1 MLAAWLTSQ
10 LVFNGLVN
18 GLVTG
23 LLAMGLVL
31 VYRSTRV
38 VNLAVGNMGLVGA
51 SLLALL
57 VLNYHFPFWLALALS
72 LATGTLFGTVVDL
85 VVVRRLFHSPRVIML
100 MATVGVAQLAQGISG
115 SYPEINMRGNKYPT
129 AVSGVFED
137 VLGLRITGPQLSILI
152 VVPACALALGWML
165 RRTTFGRAVEASA
178 DNPSLSRL
186 SSINPKMVSTFVWT
200 IAGLL
205 STVSIMLLSAQ
216 VGSPAGLDNLGML
229 TMARAMLAFVLAG
242 QRSFGRAVAF
252 GALSGVAEAVL
263 RFNFLTELG
272 LFDLIGFVVVVAI
285 IYRQSRSGS
294 DDVSFA
300 FAPKVRR
307 PPEQVQQIWWIRR
320 MPRLAGTLILVAA
333 VLLPVVVTRPS
344 RHLLYASIV
353 CYAICA
359 LSLTVITG
367 WAGQLS
373 LAQMAFAGLG
383 ALLAAALNRG
393 LEMDVWI
400 VDFEAPG
407 LPYLA
412 AIAISAAAMAGVAVL
427 VGLGALRVRGLHLA
441 VITFMLAI
449 AAQQYIY
456 RQPILSDG
464 NTSSVSFRRGTIFGL
479 DMSAQRAYYY
489 FCVAI
494 LIVVFVLVIRL
505 RNSGI
510 GRSTIAVRDNPDA
523 ASAYTISPSRSKLVA
538 FALAGGIA
546 ALGGALL
553 GGLFQNI
560 PFNERYYLIDDSLQ
574 LVAMLVIGG
583 LGSLSG
589 PLVGALWVIGLPAFF
604 PGNEL
609 VPLFTSSVGLLIILM
624 YFPGGFAQ
632 IGYAARK
639 VVYDWALKRLPDAE
653 PQPAAE
659 AAADPA
665 GRRLATRLSSER
677 GPGPDD
683 AADDGRVVLQARD
696 VTVNFGGIRAVSD
709 VDLHVMDGEIVGLI
723 GTNGAGKS
731 TFVNAVGGHV
741 DSRGTVE
748 LLGRDV
754 SSLSVTA
761 RARHG
766 LGRTFQT
773 ARLFPELTVQE
784 TVQVALEARGRTPF
798 IGTALGLP
806 GARRLARDR
815 AAEADELIDF
825 LGLGHYAR
833 EFIVDLSTGTRR
845 IVELADLMALDA
857 KMLCLDEPTAG
868 LAQRESEAFGELLVA
883 VQRELAT
890 SMLVIEHDMPLIMS
904 ISDRVYCLEAGR
916 VIAEG
921 SPAGVR
927 SDPGVIASY
936 LGTDERAIL
945 RSDARGS
952 ARDRE
957 SPPSPPPDGKL

>member
-31 VYRSTRV
+31 VYRSNRV

-85 VVVRRLFHSPRVIML
+85 LVVRRLFHSPRVIML

-129 AVSGVFED
+129 ALSGVFED
-137 VLGLRITGPQLSILI
+137 VLGLRITGPQLTIVL
-152 VVPACALALGWML
+152 VVPAAALALAWML
-165 RRTTFGRAVEASA
+165 RRTALGRAVEASA

-186 SSINPKMVSTFVWT
+186 SCVNPKMVSTFVWT

-216 VGSPAGLDNLGML
+216 AGTPAGLNNLGML

-263 RFNFLTELG
+263 RFNFLTEPG
-272 LFDLIGFVVVVAI
+272 LFDFAGFVIVATI
-285 IYRQSRSGS
+285 VYLQSRSS
-294 DDVSFA
+294 PDDTA
-300 FAPKVRR
+300 FTFTPKVRK
-307 PPEQVQQIWWIRR
+307 PPERAHEIWWIRR
-320 MPRLAGTLILVAA
+320 MPLLVGALITVIAL
-333 VLLPVVVTRPS
+333 LLPVVVTRPS
-344 RHLLYASIV
+344 RHLLYATIV
-353 CYAICA
+353 CYAIAA

-373 LAQMAFAGLG
+373 LAQMAFAGFG

-393 LEMDVWI
+393 LEMDVW
-400 VDFEAPG
+400 VLDFQAAP
-407 LPYLA
+407 LPYLS
-412 AIAISAAAMAGVAVL
+412 AIAIAAVVMAGVAAL
-427 VGLGALRVRGLHLA
+427 VGLGALRVRGLQLA
-441 VITFMLAI
+441 VITFMLAV
-449 AAQQYIY
+449 AAEQYIY
-456 RQPILSDG
+456 RWPLLSDG
-464 NTSSVSFRRGTIFGL
+464 NSNSVSFRRGTVFGL
-479 DMSAQRAYYY
+479 DLNSQRAYYY
-489 FCVAI
+489 FCTAVLA
-494 LIVVFVLVIRL
+494 VVFVLVARL

-510 GRSTIAVRDNPDA
+510 GRSTIAVRDNPGA

-546 ALGGALL
+546 GLGGALL

-560 PFNERYYLIDDSLQ
+560 PFGERYYLIDDSLQ
-574 LVAMLVIGG
+574 LVAMVVIGG
-583 LGSLSG
+583 LGALTG
-589 PLVGALWVIGLPAFF
+589 PLVGALWVVGLPAFF
-604 PGNEL
+604 GDNEL

-632 IGYAARK
+632 IGYTTRRLL
-639 VVYDWALKRLPDAE
+639 YDWAVRRLPSPE
-653 PQPAAE
+653 PQPPARPPAVPAARQ
-659 AAADPA
+659 DPSRPAKA
-665 GRRLATRLSSER
+665 GASDGGFVLRTRGVSVR
-677 GPGPDD
+677 
-683 AADDGRVVLQARD
+683 
-696 VTVNFGGIRAVSD
+696 FGGIQAVSG
-709 VDLHVMDGEIVGLI
+709 VDLDMAGGEIVGLI
-723 GTNGAGKS
+723 GTNGAGKT

-748 LLGRDV
+748 ILGEDV
-754 SSLSVTA
+754 STLSVEA

-773 ARLFPELTVQE
+773 ARLFPELTVRE

-798 IGTALGLP
+798 VGTALGLP
-806 GARRLARDR
+806 HARRLARSR
-815 AAEADELIDF
+815 RAEADELIGF
-825 LGLGHYAR
+825 FGLGHYAD

-845 IVELADLMALDA
+845 IVELSNLMALDA
-857 KMLCLDEPTAG
+857 KVLCLDEPTAG
-868 LAQRESEAFGELLVA
+868 LAQRESEAFGELLVE
-883 VQRELAT
+883 VRRELDT

-904 ISDRVYCLEAGR
+904 VSDRVYCFEAGE

-921 SPAGVR
+921 APADVR
-927 SDPGVIASY
+927 SDPRVIASY

-945 RSDARGS
+945 RSDARDPARGREQDPS
-952 ARDRE
+952 APGE
-957 SPPSPPPDGKL
+957 AKP

>member
-1 MLAAWLTSQ
+1 MLLAAWLTSQ

-57 VLNYHFPFWLALALS
+57 VLNYHFPFWLALGLS
-72 LATGTLFGTVVDL
+72 LATGTVFGTVIDL
-85 VVVRRLFHSPRVIML
+85 VVVRRLFGSPRVIML

-152 VVPACALALGWML
+152 VVPACAFALGWML

-205 STVSIMLLSAQ
+205 STISIMLLSAQ
-216 VGSPAGLDNLGML
+216 VGNPAGLDNLGML
-229 TMARAMLAFVLAG
+229 TMARAMLAFMLAG
-242 QRSFGRAVAF
+242 QRSFGLAVGF
-252 GALSGVAEAVL
+252 GALSGVAESVL
-263 RFNFLTELG
+263 RFNLLTEPG
-272 LFDLIGFVVVVAI
+272 LFDFAGFVVVAAI
-285 IYRQSRSGS
+285 VYLQSRSS
-294 DDVSFA
+294 PDDTTFA
-300 FAPKVRR
+300 FAPKARR
-307 PPEQVQQIWWIRR
+307 VPERAHEIWWIQR
-320 MPRLAGTLILVAA
+320 MPMLVGTLITVAA
-333 VLLPVVVTRPS
+333 LLLPVVVTRPS
-344 RHLLYASIV
+344 RHLLYATIV
-353 CYAICA
+353 CYAIAA

-373 LAQMAFAGLG
+373 LAQMAFAGFG

-393 LEMDVWI
+393 LEMDVW
-400 VDFEAPG
+400 VLDFHAPP
-407 LPYLA
+407 LPYLSSI
-412 AIAISAAAMAGVAVL
+412 AIAAVVIAGVAAL
-427 VGLGALRVRGLHLA
+427 VGLGALRVRGLQLA
-441 VITFMLAI
+441 VITFMLAV
-449 AAQQYIY
+449 AAEQYIY
-456 RQPILSDG
+456 RWPLLSDG
-464 NTSSVSFRRGTIFGL
+464 NSNSVSFRRGTIFGL
-479 DMSAQRAYYY
+479 DLSSQRAYYY
-489 FCVAI
+489 FCVVV
-494 LIVVFVLVIRL
+494 LVVVFVLVARL

-546 ALGGALL
+546 GLGGALL

-560 PFNERYYLIDDSLQ
+560 PFGERYYLIDDSLQ
-574 LVAMLVIGG
+574 LVAMVVIGG
-583 LGSLSG
+583 LGALTG
-589 PLVGALWVIGLPAFF
+589 PLVGALWVVGLPAFF
-604 PGNEL
+604 GDNEL

-632 IGYAARK
+632 IGYATRRLI
-639 VVYDWALKRLPDAE
+639 YDWAVRRLP
-653 PQPAAE
+653 P
-659 AAADPA
+659 
-665 GRRLATRLSSER
+665 
-677 GPGPDD
+677 PGPQSP
-683 AADDGRVVLQARD
+683 AKASAVPTARAGGAREAGTGEGASGGVLLTRG
-696 VTVNFGGIRAVSD
+696 VSVSFGGIQAVSG
-709 VDLHVMDGEIVGLI
+709 VDLRMAGGEIVGLI
-723 GTNGAGKS
+723 GTNGAGKT

-741 DSRGTVE
+741 SSRGTVE
-748 LLGRDV
+748 ILGEDV
-754 SSLSVTA
+754 STLSVEA

-773 ARLFPELTVQE
+773 ARLFPELTVRE

-798 IGTALGLP
+798 VGTALALP
-806 GARRLARDR
+806 GSRRLARSR
-815 AAEADELIDF
+815 RSEADELIGF
-825 LGLGHYAR
+825 FGLDHYADD
-833 EFIVDLSTGTRR
+833 FIVDLSTGTRR
-845 IVELADLMALDA
+845 IVELSALMALDA
-857 KMLCLDEPTAG
+857 RVLCLDEPTAG
-868 LAQRESEAFGELLVA
+868 LAQRESEAFGELLVE
-883 VQRELAT
+883 VRRELDT

-904 ISDRVYCLEAGR
+904 MSDRVYCFEAGE

-921 SPAGVR
+921 VPADVR
-927 SDPGVIASY
+927 NDPRAIASY
-936 LGTDERAIL
+936 LGTDERAIA
-945 RSDARGS
+945 RSDAREPFE
-952 ARDRE
+952 RRT
-957 SPPSPPPDGKL
+957 

>member
-72 LATGTLFGTVVDL
+72 LATGTLFGAVVDL
-85 VVVRRLFHSPRVIML
+85 VVVRRLFSSPRVIVL
-100 MATVGVAQLAQGISG
+100 MATVGVAQLASGISG
-115 SYPEINMRGNKYPT
+115 SYPDLNMRGNKYPT
-129 AVSGVFED
+129 ALSGVFDD

-152 VVPACALALGWML
+152 VVPAAAVGLAWLL

-178 DNPSLSRL
+178 DNPPLSRL
-186 SSINPKMVSTFVWT
+186 STVNPKMVSTFVWT

-216 VGSPAGLDNLGML
+216 IGNPAGLDNLGML

-242 QRSFGRAVAF
+242 QRSFARAVAF
-252 GALSGVAEAVL
+252 GALIGVAEAVL
-263 RFNFLTELG
+263 RFNLLTEPG
-272 LFDLIGFVVVVAI
+272 LFDFAALVLVVAI
-285 IYRQSRSGS
+285 VYQQSRSS
-294 DDVSFA
+294 PDDTTFA
-300 FAPKVRR
+300 FAPKARR
-307 PPEQVQQIWWIRR
+307 PPERAQEIWWIRR
-320 MPRLAGTLILVAA
+320 MPHLAATLIMVAA
-333 VLLPVVVTRPS
+333 VLLPIVVTRPS
-344 RHLLYASIV
+344 RHLLYASIA

-393 LEMDVWI
+393 FEMDVWLL
-400 VDFEAPG
+400 DFQAPP

-412 AIAISAAAMAGVAVL
+412 AIAVAAVVMAGVAAL
-427 VGLGALRVRGLHLA
+427 VGLGALRVRGLQLA
-441 VITFMLAI
+441 VITFMLAV
-449 AAQQYIY
+449 AAEQYIY
-456 RQPILSDG
+456 RWPVLSDG
-464 NTSSVSFRRGTIFGL
+464 NANSVSFRRGAVLGV
-479 DMSAQRAYYY
+479 DVSSQRAYYY
-489 FCVAI
+489 FCVAV
-494 LIVVFVLVIRL
+494 LVVVFVLVARL

-510 GRSTIAVRDNPDA
+510 GRSTIAVRDNPEA
-523 ASAYTISPSRSKLVA
+523 ASAYTISPSRSKLAA
-538 FALAGGIA
+538 FAMAGGIA
-546 ALGGALL
+546 ALGGAML

-560 PFNERYYLIDDSLQ
+560 PFGERYYLIDDSLQ
-574 LVAMLVIGG
+574 LVAMVVIGG
-583 LGSLSG
+583 LGALTG

-604 PGNEL
+604 GDNEL

-632 IGYAARK
+632 IGYAIRGLL
-639 VVYDWALKRLPDAE
+639 YDWALRRLPPGE
-653 PQPAAE
+653 PEPPAKPVAV
-659 AAADPA
+659 PA
-665 GRRLATRLSSER
+665 GGGDRARSAPVGLSE
-677 GPGPDD
+677 GD
-683 AADDGRVVLQARD
+683 AVLRAREVSVSFGGLQA
-696 VTVNFGGIRAVSD
+696 VSG
-709 VDLHVMDGEIVGLI
+709 VDLDVSGGEIVGLI
-723 GTNGAGKS
+723 GTNGAGKT

-741 DSRGTVE
+741 GSRGTVE
-748 LLGRDV
+748 LLGHDV
-754 SSLSVTA
+754 SKLSVEA

-773 ARLFPELTVQE
+773 ARLFGELTVRE

-798 IGTALGLP
+798 VSTALGLP
-806 GARRLARDR
+806 PARRLARQR
-815 AAEADELIDF
+815 RAEADELIGF
-825 LGLGHYAR
+825 FGLGGYAE

-845 IVELADLMALDA
+845 IVELTNLMALDA
-857 KMLCLDEPTAG
+857 RVLCLDEPTAG
-868 LAQRESEAFGELLVA
+868 LAQRESEAFGVLLVE
-883 VQRELAT
+883 VRRELAV

-904 ISDRVYCLEAGR
+904 ISDRVYCLEAGQ
-916 VIAEG
+916 VISEG
-921 SPAGVR
+921 APADVR
-927 SDPGVIASY
+927 SDPRVIDSY

-945 RSDARGS
+945 RSDASTQPER
-952 ARDRE
+952 R
-957 SPPSPPPDGKL
+957 P

>member
-1 MLAAWLTSQ
+1 MLAAWLTTQ

-31 VYRSTRV
+31 IYRSTRV

-85 VVVRRLFHSPRVIML
+85 VVVRRLFHSPRVIVL
-100 MATVGVAQLAQGISG
+100 MATVGVAQLAQGIGG

-129 AVSGVFED
+129 ALSGVFKD
-137 VLGLRITGPQLSILI
+137 VLGLRITGPQLTILI
-152 VVPACALALGWML
+152 VVPAAAIALAWML
-165 RRTTFGRAVEASA
+165 RRTTFGKTVEASA

-186 SSINPKMVSTFVWT
+186 ACVNPKMVSTFVWT

-205 STVSIMLLSAQ
+205 STVSIMLLSAHI
-216 VGSPAGLDNLGML
+216 GNPAGLDNLGML

-242 QRSFGRAVAF
+242 QRSFVRAVGF
-252 GALSGVAEAVL
+252 GALCGVAEAVL
-263 RFNFLTELG
+263 RFNFLTEPG
-272 LFDLIGFVVVVAI
+272 LFDFVGFVLVVAI
-285 IYRQSRSGS
+285 VYQQSRSS
-294 DDVSFA
+294 PDDVTFA
-300 FAPKVRR
+300 FTPKVRR
-307 PPEQVQQIWWIRR
+307 PPERALQVWWIRR
-320 MPRLAGTLILVAA
+320 MPRLAGTLILLAA
-333 VLLPVVVTRPS
+333 LLLPIVVTRPS
-344 RHLLYASIV
+344 RHLLYATIV
-353 CYAICA
+353 AYAICA

-383 ALLAAALNRG
+383 ALLAAALYRG

-400 VDFEAPG
+400 IDFQAPG

-412 AIAISAAAMAGVAVL
+412 SIAVAAVVMAGVAAL
-427 VGLGALRVRGLHLA
+427 VGLGALRVRGLQLA

-449 AAQQYIY
+449 AAEQYIY
-456 RQPILSDG
+456 RRPLLSDG
-464 NTSSVSFRRGTIFGL
+464 NSGSVSFRRGTVFGL
-479 DMSAQRAYYY
+479 DMSSQRAYYY
-489 FCVAI
+489 FCLTV
-494 LIVVFVLVIRL
+494 LVVVFVLVVRL

-510 GRSTIAVRDNPDA
+510 GRCTIAVRDNPDT

-546 ALGGALL
+546 ALGGAIL

-560 PFNERYYLIDDSLQ
+560 PFAERYYLIDDSLR
-574 LVAMLVIGG
+574 LVAMVVIGG
-583 LGSLSG
+583 LSSLSG

-604 PGNEL
+604 PDNGL

-632 IGYAARK
+632 IGYSARK
-639 VVYDWALKRLPDAE
+639 VLYDWAVRRLPPAE
-653 PQPAAE
+653 PQPASKSSVVLADRQRRAEPAAAE
-659 AAADPA
+659 A
-665 GRRLATRLSSER
+665 GY
-677 GPGPDD
+677 
-683 AADDGRVVLQARD
+683 DGVVLRARD
-696 VTVNFGGIRAVSD
+696 VSVSFGGIKAVAK
-709 VDLHVMDGEIVGLI
+709 VDLDVKYGEIVGLI

-741 DSRGTVE
+741 NSRGTVE

-754 SSLSVTA
+754 SALSVAA

-766 LGRTFQT
+766 LGRTFQS

-784 TVQVALEARGRTPF
+784 TVQVALEARGRTSF
-798 IGTALGLP
+798 VATALALP
-806 GARRLARDR
+806 GAKRLARAR
-815 AAEADELIDF
+815 RAEADELIDF
-825 LGLGHYAR
+825 FGLGRYAE

-857 KMLCLDEPTAG
+857 RVLCLDEPTAG

-883 VQRELAT
+883 VQRELDT

-904 ISDRVYCLEAGR
+904 ISDRVYCFEAGQ

-921 SPAGVR
+921 VPADIR
-927 SDPGVIASY
+927 SDPKVIASY

-952 ARDRE
+952 ARHGE
-957 SPPSPPPDGKL
+957 SRPPAAHEGNA

>member
-1 MLAAWLTSQ
+1 MLAAWLTTQ

-31 VYRSTRV
+31 IYRSTRV

-85 VVVRRLFHSPRVIML
+85 VVVRRLFHSPRVIVL
-100 MATVGVAQLAQGISG
+100 MATVGIAQLAQGIGG

-129 AVSGVFED
+129 ALGGVFKD
-137 VLGLRITGPQLSILI
+137 VLGLRVTGPQLTILI
-152 VVPACALALGWML
+152 VVPAAAIALAWML
-165 RRTTFGRAVEASA
+165 RRTTFGKAVEASA

-186 SSINPKMVSTFVWT
+186 ACVNPKMVSTFVWT

-205 STVSIMLLSAQ
+205 STVSIMLLSAHI
-216 VGSPAGLDNLGML
+216 GNPAGLDNLGML

-242 QRSFGRAVAF
+242 QRSFVRAVGF
-252 GALSGVAEAVL
+252 GALCGVAEAVL
-263 RFNFLTELG
+263 RFNFLTEPG
-272 LFDLIGFVVVVAI
+272 LFDFVGFVLVVAI
-285 IYRQSRSGS
+285 VYQQSRSS
-294 DDVSFA
+294 PDDATFA
-300 FAPKVRR
+300 FTPKVRR
-307 PPEQVQQIWWIRR
+307 PPERAQEIWWIRR
-320 MPRLAGTLILVAA
+320 MPRLAGTLILLA
-333 VLLPVVVTRPS
+333 VLLLPIVVTRPS
-344 RHLLYASIV
+344 RHLLYATIV
-353 CYAICA
+353 AYAICA

-400 VDFEAPG
+400 IDFQAPG

-412 AIAISAAAMAGVAVL
+412 SIAVAAVVVAGVAAL
-427 VGLGALRVRGLHLA
+427 VGLGALRVRGLQLA
-441 VITFMLAI
+441 VITFMLAV
-449 AAQQYIY
+449 AAEQYIY
-456 RQPILSDG
+456 RRPLLSDG
-464 NTSSVSFRRGTIFGL
+464 NSGSVSFRRGTIFGL
-479 DMSAQRAYYY
+479 DMSSQRAYYY
-489 FCVAI
+489 FCVAV
-494 LIVVFVLVIRL
+494 LIVVFVLVVRL

-510 GRSTIAVRDNPDA
+510 GRSTIAVRDNPDT
-523 ASAYTISPSRSKLVA
+523 ASAYTISPIRSKLVA

-546 ALGGALL
+546 ALGGAIL

-560 PFNERYYLIDDSLQ
+560 PFAERYYLIDDSLR
-574 LVAMLVIGG
+574 LVAMVVIGG
-583 LGSLSG
+583 LSSLSG

-604 PGNEL
+604 PGNGL

-632 IGYAARK
+632 IGYATRK
-639 VVYDWALKRLPDAE
+639 GVCDWAVRRLPAAE
-653 PQPAAE
+653 PQPVAKSSSVPAARQRS
-659 AAADPA
+659 AA
-665 GRRLATRLSSER
+665 LASTGVGDGGGVALRAR
-677 GPGPDD
+677 G
-683 AADDGRVVLQARD
+683 VSVS
-696 VTVNFGGIRAVSD
+696 FGGIKAVSGVDID
-709 VDLHVMDGEIVGLI
+709 VGAGEIVGLI

-741 DSRGTVE
+741 SSRGTVE

-754 SSLSVTA
+754 STLSVAA

-798 IGTALGLP
+798 VGTALALP
-806 GARRLARDR
+806 SARRLA
-815 AAEADELIDF
+815 AARSVEADELIDF
-825 LGLGHYAR
+825 FGLGRYGQ

-845 IVELADLMALDA
+845 IVELANLMALDA
-857 KMLCLDEPTAG
+857 RVLCLDEPTAG

-883 VQRELAT
+883 VQRELET

-904 ISDRVYCLEAGR
+904 ISDRVYCFEAGR

-921 SPAGVR
+921 VPADIR
-927 SDPGVIASY
+927 SDPKVIASY

-952 ARDRE
+952 ARGGEPR
-957 SPPSPPPDGKL
+957 PPAPPEGRP

>member
-72 LATGTLFGTVVDL
+72 LATGTLFGAVVDL
-85 VVVRRLFHSPRVIML
+85 IVVRRLFASPRVIVL
-100 MATVGVAQLAQGISG
+100 MATVGVAQLASGISG
-115 SYPEINMRGNKYPT
+115 SYPELNMRGNKYPT
-129 AVSGVFED
+129 ALSGVFDD

-152 VVPACALALGWML
+152 VVPAAAIGLAWLL

-186 SSINPKMVSTFVWT
+186 STVNPKMVSTFVWT

-216 VGSPAGLDNLGML
+216 IGNPAGLDNLGML

-242 QRSFGRAVAF
+242 QRSFARAVAF
-252 GALSGVAEAVL
+252 GALIGVGEAVL
-263 RFNFLTELG
+263 RFNLLTEPG
-272 LFDLIGFVVVVAI
+272 LFDFAALVLVVAI
-285 IYRQSRSGS
+285 VYQQSRSS
-294 DDVSFA
+294 PDDTTFA
-300 FAPKVRR
+300 FAPKARR
-307 PPEQVQQIWWIRR
+307 PPERAQEIWWIRR
-320 MPRLAGTLILVAA
+320 MPHLAATLIMVAA
-333 VLLPVVVTRPS
+333 VLLPIVVTRPS
-344 RHLLYASIV
+344 RHLLYASIA

-393 LEMDVWI
+393 FEMDVWLL
-400 VDFEAPG
+400 DFQAPPI
-407 LPYLA
+407 PYLA
-412 AIAISAAAMAGVAVL
+412 AIAMAAVVMAGVAAL
-427 VGLGALRVRGLHLA
+427 VGLGALRVRGLQLA
-441 VITFMLAI
+441 VITFMLAV
-449 AAQQYIY
+449 AAEQYIY
-456 RQPILSDG
+456 RWPVLSDG
-464 NTSSVSFRRGTIFGL
+464 NSNSVSFRRGTVFGL
-479 DMSAQRAYYY
+479 DVSSQRAYYY
-489 FCVAI
+489 FCVAV
-494 LIVVFVLVIRL
+494 LVVVFVLVARL

-510 GRSTIAVRDNPDA
+510 GRSTIAVRDNPEA
-523 ASAYTISPSRSKLVA
+523 ASAYTISPSRSKLAA
-538 FALAGGIA
+538 FAMAGGIA
-546 ALGGALL
+546 ALGGAML

-560 PFNERYYLIDDSLQ
+560 PFGERYYLIDDSLQ
-574 LVAMLVIGG
+574 LVAMVVIGG
-583 LGSLSG
+583 LGALTG
-589 PLVGALWVIGLPAFF
+589 PLVGALWVVGLPAFF
-604 PGNEL
+604 GDNEL

-632 IGYAARK
+632 IGYATRNLL
-639 VVYDWALKRLPDAE
+639 YDWALRRLPPEE
-653 PQPAAE
+653 PESPARPAAV
-659 AAADPA
+659 PA
-665 GRRLATRLSSER
+665 GGEDRARPAPVGE
-677 GPGPDD
+677 GD
-683 AADDGRVVLQARD
+683 AVLRARE
-696 VTVNFGGIRAVSD
+696 VSVNFGGLQAVSG
-709 VDLHVMDGEIVGLI
+709 VDLDVTGGEIVGLI
-723 GTNGAGKS
+723 GTNGAGKT

-741 DSRGTVE
+741 GSRGTVE
-748 LLGRDV
+748 LLGHDV
-754 SSLSVTA
+754 SKLSVEA

-773 ARLFPELTVQE
+773 ARLFGELTVRE

-798 IGTALGLP
+798 VSTALGLP
-806 GARRLARDR
+806 PARRLARR
-815 AAEADELIDF
+815 RRAEADELIGF
-825 LGLGHYAR
+825 FGLGGYAE

-845 IVELADLMALDA
+845 VVELTNLMALDA
-857 KMLCLDEPTAG
+857 RVLCLDEPTAG
-868 LAQRESEAFGELLVA
+868 LAQRESEAFGVLLVE
-883 VQRELAT
+883 VRSELEV

-904 ISDRVYCLEAGR
+904 ISDRVYCLEAGQ
-916 VIAEG
+916 VISEGAPAE
-921 SPAGVR
+921 VR
-927 SDPGVIASY
+927 SDPRVIDSY

-945 RSDARGS
+945 RSDAS
-952 ARDRE
+952 AQPERR
-957 SPPSPPPDGKL
+957 P

>member
-31 VYRSTRV
+31 IYRSTRV

-85 VVVRRLFHSPRVIML
+85 VVVRRLFHSPRVIVL
-100 MATVGVAQLAQGISG
+100 MATVGVAQMASGISG

-129 AVSGVFED
+129 ALSGVFED
-137 VLGLRITGPQLSILI
+137 VLGLRITGPQFAILI
-152 VVPACALALGWML
+152 VVPAAAIALAWML
-165 RRTTFGRAVEASA
+165 RRTTFGKAVEASA

-186 SSINPKMVSTFVWT
+186 ACVNPKMVSTFVWT

-205 STVSIMLLSAQ
+205 STVSIVLLSAH
-216 VGSPAGLDNLGML
+216 VGNPAGLNNLGML

-242 QRSFGRAVAF
+242 RRSFGRAVGF
-252 GALSGVAEAVL
+252 GALCGVSEAVL
-263 RFNFLTELG
+263 RFNFLTEPG
-272 LFDLIGFVVVVAI
+272 LFDFVGFVLVVAI
-285 IYRQSRSGS
+285 VYQQSRSS
-294 DDVSFA
+294 PDDATFA
-300 FAPKVRR
+300 FTPKVRR
-307 PPEQVQQIWWIRR
+307 PPERAQEIWWIRH
-320 MPRLAGTLILVAA
+320 MPRLAGTVILLAA
-333 VLLPVVVTRPS
+333 LLLPVVVTRPS
-344 RHLLYASIV
+344 RHLLYATIA

-373 LAQMAFAGLG
+373 LSQMAFAGLG

-400 VDFEAPG
+400 IDFQAPG

-412 AIAISAAAMAGVAVL
+412 SIAVAAVVIAGVAVL
-427 VGLGALRVRGLHLA
+427 VGLGALRVRGLQLA
-441 VITFMLAI
+441 VITFMLAV
-449 AAQQYIY
+449 AAEQYIY
-456 RQPILSDG
+456 RQPLLSDG
-464 NTSSVSFRRGTIFGL
+464 NSGSVSFRRGTVLGL
-479 DMSAQRAYYY
+479 DVGSQRAYYY
-489 FCVAI
+489 FCVAV
-494 LIVVFVLVIRL
+494 LIAVFVLVVRL

-510 GRSTIAVRDNPDA
+510 GRCTIAVRDNPDT
-523 ASAYTISPSRSKLVA
+523 ASAYTISPTRSKLVS

-546 ALGGALL
+546 ALGGAML

-560 PFNERYYLIDDSLQ
+560 PFAERYYLIDDSLR
-574 LVAMLVIGG
+574 LVAMVVIGG
-583 LGSLSG
+583 LSSLSG

-604 PGNEL
+604 PDNGL

-632 IGYAARK
+632 IGYATRK
-639 VVYDWALKRLPDAE
+639 VLYDWAVRGLPPAE
-653 PQPAAE
+653 PQPAAKSPAVP
-659 AAADPA
+659 AARQRPIARASA
-665 GRRLATRLSSER
+665 GGNVALRAR
-677 GPGPDD
+677 G
-683 AADDGRVVLQARD
+683 VSVS
-696 VTVNFGGIRAVSD
+696 FGGIKAVSG
-709 VDLHVMDGEIVGLI
+709 VDLDVAAGEIVGLI

-741 DSRGTVE
+741 SSRGTVE

-754 SSLSVTA
+754 STLSVAA

-766 LGRTFQT
+766 LGRTFQA
-773 ARLFPELTVQE
+773 ARLFPELTVHE
-784 TVQVALEARGRTPF
+784 TVQVALEAQSRTPF
-798 IGTALGLP
+798 VGTALALP
-806 GARRLARDR
+806 SARRLAATRR
-815 AAEADELIDF
+815 SEADELIDF
-825 LGLGHYAR
+825 FGLGRYAQ
-833 EFIVDLSTGTRR
+833 EFIADLSTGTRR

-857 KMLCLDEPTAG
+857 RVLCLDEPTAG

-883 VQRELAT
+883 VQRELDT

-904 ISDRVYCLEAGR
+904 ISDRVYCFEAGR

-921 SPAGVR
+921 APADIR
-927 SDPGVIASY
+927 SDPKVIASY

-945 RSDARGS
+945 RSDARES
-952 ARDRE
+952 ARGGEPR
-957 SPPSPPPDGKL
+957 PSAAPEGTP

>member
-72 LATGTLFGTVVDL
+72 LATGTLFGAVVDL
-85 VVVRRLFHSPRVIML
+85 LVVRRLFSSPRVIVL
-100 MATVGVAQLAQGISG
+100 MATVGVAQLASGISG
-115 SYPEINMRGNKYPT
+115 SYPDLNMRGNKYPT
-129 AVSGVFED
+129 ALSGVFDD

-152 VVPACALALGWML
+152 VVPAAAVGLVWLL

-186 SSINPKMVSTFVWT
+186 STVNPKMVSTFVWT

-216 VGSPAGLDNLGML
+216 IGNPAGLDNLGML

-242 QRSFGRAVAF
+242 QRSFARAVAF
-252 GALSGVAEAVL
+252 GALIGVGEAVL
-263 RFNFLTELG
+263 RFNLLTEPG
-272 LFDLIGFVVVVAI
+272 LFDFAALVLVVAI
-285 IYRQSRSGS
+285 VYQQSRSS
-294 DDVSFA
+294 PDDTTFA
-300 FAPKVRR
+300 FAPKARR
-307 PPEQVQQIWWIRR
+307 PPERAQEIWWIRR
-320 MPRLAGTLILVAA
+320 MPHLAATLIMVAA
-333 VLLPVVVTRPS
+333 VLLPIVVTRPS
-344 RHLLYASIV
+344 RHLLYASIA

-393 LEMDVWI
+393 FEMDVWLL
-400 VDFEAPG
+400 DFQAPAI
-407 LPYLA
+407 PYLA
-412 AIAISAAAMAGVAVL
+412 AIAVAAVVMAGVAAL
-427 VGLGALRVRGLHLA
+427 VGLGALRVRGLQLA
-441 VITFMLAI
+441 VITFMLAV
-449 AAQQYIY
+449 AAEQYIY
-456 RQPILSDG
+456 RWPVLSDG
-464 NTSSVSFRRGTIFGL
+464 NANSVSFRRGTVLGL
-479 DMSAQRAYYY
+479 DVSSQRAYYY
-489 FCVAI
+489 FCVAV
-494 LIVVFVLVIRL
+494 LVVVFVLVARL

-510 GRSTIAVRDNPDA
+510 GRSTIAVRDNPEA
-523 ASAYTISPSRSKLVA
+523 ASAYTISPSRSKLAA
-538 FALAGGIA
+538 FAMAGGIA
-546 ALGGALL
+546 ALGGAML

-560 PFNERYYLIDDSLQ
+560 PFGERYYLIDDSLQ
-574 LVAMLVIGG
+574 LVAMVVIGG
-583 LGSLSG
+583 LGALTG

-604 PGNEL
+604 GDNEL

-632 IGYAARK
+632 IGYATRK
-639 VVYDWALKRLPDAE
+639 LLYDWALRRLPPEE
-653 PQPAAE
+653 PESAARPAAVPVTGGDR
-659 AAADPA
+659 ARPA
-665 GRRLATRLSSER
+665 PVGVSEGVAHSARSDASEGDAVLRAR
-677 GPGPDD
+677 GVSVSFG
-683 AADDGRVVLQARD
+683 GLQAVSSVDLD
-696 VTVNFGGIRAVSD
+696 VTG
-709 VDLHVMDGEIVGLI
+709 GEIVGLI
-723 GTNGAGKS
+723 GTNGAGKT

-741 DSRGTVE
+741 GSRGTVE
-748 LLGRDV
+748 LLGHDV
-754 SSLSVTA
+754 SRLSVEA

-773 ARLFPELTVQE
+773 ARLFGELTVRE

-798 IGTALGLP
+798 LSTALGLP
-806 GARRLARDR
+806 AARRLARQR
-815 AAEADELIDF
+815 RAEADELIGF
-825 LGLGHYAR
+825 FGLGGYAE

-845 IVELADLMALDA
+845 VVELTNLMALDA
-857 KMLCLDEPTAG
+857 RVLCLDEPTAG
-868 LAQRESEAFGELLVA
+868 LAQRESEAFGVLLVE
-883 VQRELAT
+883 VRRELEV

-904 ISDRVYCLEAGR
+904 ISDRVYCLEAGQ
-916 VIAEG
+916 VISEG
-921 SPAGVR
+921 APADVR
-927 SDPGVIASY
+927 SDPKVIDSY

-945 RSDARGS
+945 RSDAS
-952 ARDRE
+952 APTER
-957 SPPSPPPDGKL
+957 KT

>member
-1 MLAAWLTSQ
+1 MLAAWLTTQ

-31 VYRSTRV
+31 IYRSTRV

-72 LATGTLFGTVVDL
+72 LATGTLFGAVVDL
-85 VVVRRLFHSPRVIML
+85 VVVRRLFHSPRVIAL

-129 AVSGVFED
+129 AVSGVFKD
-137 VLGLRITGPQLSILI
+137 VLGLRITGPQLTILI
-152 VVPACALALGWML
+152 VVPAAAIALAWML
-165 RRTTFGRAVEASA
+165 RRTTFGKAVEASA

-186 SSINPKMVSTFVWT
+186 ACVNPKMVSTVVWT

-216 VGSPAGLDNLGML
+216 VGNPAGLDNLGML

-242 QRSFGRAVAF
+242 QRSFVRAVGF
-252 GALSGVAEAVL
+252 GALCGVAEAVL
-263 RFNFLTELG
+263 RFNFLTEPG
-272 LFDLIGFVVVVAI
+272 LFDFVGFVLVVAI
-285 IYRQSRSGS
+285 VYQQSRSS
-294 DDVSFA
+294 PDDATFA
-300 FAPKVRR
+300 FTPKVRR
-307 PPEQVQQIWWIRR
+307 PPERAQEIWWIRR
-320 MPRLAGTLILVAA
+320 MPRLAGTLILLAA
-333 VLLPVVVTRPS
+333 LLLPIVVTRPS
-344 RHLLYASIV
+344 RHLLYATIV
-353 CYAICA
+353 CYAISA
-359 LSLTVITG
+359 VSLTVITG

-400 VDFEAPG
+400 IDFEAPG

-412 AIAISAAAMAGVAVL
+412 SIAVAAVVTAGVAAL
-427 VGLGALRVRGLHLA
+427 VGLGALRVRGLQLA
-441 VITFMLAI
+441 VITFMLAV
-449 AAQQYIY
+449 AAEQYIY
-456 RQPILSDG
+456 RRPLLSDG
-464 NTSSVSFRRGTIFGL
+464 NSGSVSFRRGTVFGL
-479 DMSAQRAYYY
+479 DLSSQRAYYY
-489 FCVAI
+489 FCVAV
-494 LIVVFVLVIRL
+494 LIVVFVLVVRL

-510 GRSTIAVRDNPDA
+510 GRSTIAVRDNPDT

-546 ALGGALL
+546 ALGGAML

-560 PFNERYYLIDDSLQ
+560 PFAERYYLIDDSLR
-574 LVAMLVIGG
+574 LVAMVVIGG
-583 LGSLSG
+583 LSSLSG

-604 PGNEL
+604 PDNGL

-632 IGYAARK
+632 IGYSARK
-639 VVYDWALKRLPDAE
+639 VLYDWAVRRLPPAE
-653 PQPAAE
+653 PQPVAKSSSVPAARRRS
-659 AAADPA
+659 AARAVGDGVA
-665 GRRLATRLSSER
+665 MRAR
-677 GPGPDD
+677 G
-683 AADDGRVVLQARD
+683 VSVS
-696 VTVNFGGIRAVSD
+696 FGGIKAVSG
-709 VDLHVMDGEIVGLI
+709 VDLDVGAGEIVGLI

-741 DSRGTVE
+741 SSRGTVE
-748 LLGRDV
+748 LHGRDV
-754 SSLSVTA
+754 STLSVAA
-761 RARHG
+761 RARNG

-798 IGTALGLP
+798 VGTALALP
-806 GARRLARDR
+806 SARRLAAARS
-815 AAEADELIDF
+815 AEADELIDF
-825 LGLGHYAR
+825 FGLGRYGQ

-845 IVELADLMALDA
+845 IVELANLMALDA
-857 KMLCLDEPTAG
+857 RVLCLDEPTAG
-868 LAQRESEAFGELLVA
+868 LAQRESEAFGDLLVA
-883 VQRELAT
+883 VQRELKT

-904 ISDRVYCLEAGR
+904 ISDRVYCFEAGQ

-921 SPAGVR
+921 VPADIR
-927 SDPGVIASY
+927 SDPKVIASY

-952 ARDRE
+952 ARGGEPR
-957 SPPSPPPDGKL
+957 PPAPHEGRP

>member
-1 MLAAWLTSQ
+1 MLAAWLTPQ

-85 VVVRRLFHSPRVIML
+85 VVVRRLFHSPRVIVL
-100 MATVGVAQLAQGISG
+100 MATVGVAQMAQGIGG

-129 AVSGVFED
+129 ALSGVFED
-137 VLGLRITGPQLSILI
+137 VFGLRITGPQLTILI
-152 VVPACALALGWML
+152 VVPAAAIALAWML
-165 RRTTFGRAVEASA
+165 RRTTFGKAVEASA

-186 SSINPKMVSTFVWT
+186 ACVNPKMVSTLVWT

-216 VGSPAGLDNLGML
+216 VGNPAGLDNLGML

-242 QRSFGRAVAF
+242 QRSFGRAVGF
-252 GALSGVAEAVL
+252 GALCGVAEAVL
-263 RFNFLTELG
+263 RFNFLTEPG
-272 LFDLIGFVVVVAI
+272 LFDMAGFVLVVAI
-285 IYRQSRSGS
+285 VYQQSRASG
-294 DDVSFA
+294 DDATFA
-300 FAPKVRR
+300 FTPKVQR
-307 PPEQVQQIWWIRR
+307 PPERALQIWWIRH
-320 MPRLAGTLILVAA
+320 MPRLAGTMFVMAA
-333 VLLPVVVTRPS
+333 VLLPIVVTRPS
-344 RHLLYASIV
+344 RHLLYATIA

-400 VDFEAPG
+400 IDFQAPG

-412 AIAISAAAMAGVAVL
+412 SIAVAAAVMAGVAVV
-427 VGLGALRVRGLHLA
+427 VGLGALRVRGLQLA
-441 VITFMLAI
+441 VITFMLAV
-449 AAQQYIY
+449 AAEQYIY
-456 RQPILSDG
+456 RVPLLSDG
-464 NTSSVSFRRGTIFGL
+464 NSGSVSFRRGTVFGL
-479 DMSAQRAYYY
+479 DVGSQRAYYY
-489 FCVAI
+489 FCVAV
-494 LIVVFVLVIRL
+494 LIVGFVLVVRL

-510 GRSTIAVRDNPDA
+510 GRSTIAVRDNPDT

-546 ALGGALL
+546 ALGGAML

-560 PFNERYYLIDDSLQ
+560 PFAERYYLIDDSLQ
-574 LVAMLVIGG
+574 LVAMVVIGG
-583 LGSLSG
+583 LGSLTG
-589 PLVGALWVIGLPAFF
+589 PLVGALWVVGLPAFF
-604 PGNEL
+604 PGNTL

-639 VVYDWALKRLPDAE
+639 VLYDWAVRRLPPAE
-653 PQPAAE
+653 PQPAAKSSAVP
-659 AAADPA
+659 AARQRPA
-665 GRRLATRLSSER
+665 ARASAGVGVALRAR
-677 GPGPDD
+677 G
-683 AADDGRVVLQARD
+683 VSVS
-696 VTVNFGGIRAVSD
+696 FGGIKAVSE
-709 VDLHVMDGEIVGLI
+709 VDLDVAADEIVGLI

-741 DSRGTVE
+741 SSQGTVE

-754 SSLSVTA
+754 STLSVAA

-798 IGTALGLP
+798 VATALALP
-806 GARRLARDR
+806 GAKRLARAR
-815 AAEADELIDF
+815 RAEADELIDF
-825 LGLGHYAR
+825 FGLGRYAE

-845 IVELADLMALDA
+845 IVELTDLMALDA
-857 KMLCLDEPTAG
+857 RVMCLDEPTAG

-883 VQRELAT
+883 VQRELDT

-904 ISDRVYCLEAGR
+904 ISDRIYCFEAGE

-921 SPAGVR
+921 VPTDIR
-927 SDPGVIASY
+927 SDPMVIASY

-945 RSDARGS
+945 RSDARES
-952 ARDRE
+952 ARGGEPRP
-957 SPPSPPPDGKL
+957 SAPPEGRP